1 MSGSRDSG
9 TSDDEGRLGTPDE
22 QDRRVPD
29 VHALGELSAM
39 ITSIGSSGPMH
50 HPIFGKF
57 ESEHVTMFLEH
68 AHKSDES
75 VSKYRS
81 SNRWFRLGYVGII
94 VFVFVFLTLF
104 LLPDQSVVY
113 FDILKG
119 LALFLGGAGGGY
131 GLRTLQD
138 QRRAR

>member
-1 MSGSRDSG
+1 MSGSRDSSA
-9 TSDDEGRLGTPDE
+9 SDDEGRLGTPDE

-29 VHALGELSAM
+29 VQAMGELSAM
-39 ITSIGSSGPMH
+39 FTSIGSSGPMH

-75 VSKYRS
+75 ASKYRS
-81 SNRWFRLGYVGII
+81 SNRWFRLGYVGIVV
-94 VFVFVFLTLF
+94 VFFVFLTVF

-131 GLRTLQD
+131 GLRMFQD
-138 QRRAR
+138 RSRAR